1 MKNTRIPY
9 FFLATLGTG
18 VLLAPTTGFAQSAEP
33 AAAASIPAAAP
44 ASPLTGNMTIATD
57 YIFRGLTQ
65 TKGKPAI
72 QGGFDYAHPSGF
84 YVGTWLSNIS
94 ARIANEIRVVIIS
107 VFPWLS

>member
-1 MKNTRIPY
+1 MKTTRIS
-9 FFLATLGTG
+9 FAILATLGSS
-18 VLLAPTTGFAQSAEP
+18 VLLAPASGLAQTAAPAE
-33 AAAASIPAAAP
+33 APAAAP